1 MPATVGAGA
10 NSPLVSRVRGVTAWG
25 DLPAMRDALRKRKGI
40 VRLRTL
46 YGADA
51 NCDNHHIG
59 RQSPGNRAG
68 FLRGVHTATVG
79 DARGDT
85 HRRRSALIRCQ
96 LCFQVTEKFSPPES
110 EEVLA
115 FVVEPETM
123 LIWSGL

>member
-1 MPATVGAGA
+1 
-10 NSPLVSRVRGVTAWG
+10 
-25 DLPAMRDALRKRKGI
+25 MRDALRKRKGI

-46 YGADA
+46 YVAGS
-51 NCDNHHIG
+51 NCDNHHNG
-59 RQSPGNRAG
+59 RQSPGKRAG
-68 FLRGVHTATVG
+68 FLRGVHTETVG
-79 DARGDT
+79 DA
-85 HRRRSALIRCQ
+85 IRHHPPSPVGSQLSPVNCSQ